1 MTSIDRSSTAH
12 AISSYDGLARTV
24 VKFPESLDDLSPK
37 ERIRFHFWKVVVL
50 RRFEEIYAQG
60 TYGFIDQKTIE
71 RFEKS
76 ILILI
81 SSSGPAKWW
90 NSSRT
95 AFSSD
100 FVKYDDGRLS
110 TDSFQKLIH
119 PGMNND

>member
-12 AISSYDGLARTV
+12 AISSDDGLARTV

-50 RRFEEIYAQG
+50 RRFEDIYAQG

-76 ILILI
+76 ILII
-81 SSSGPAKWW
+81 IPSCGPAKWW
-90 NSSRT
+90 NSSKT

-110 TDSFQKLIH
+110 TDSFQKFIH
-119 PGMNND
+119 PGMNNN